1 MCSHIDHSEHSVKVL
16 ITEQGVAD
24 LRGKDPR
31 QRAETIIEN
40 CVHPMYKE
48 LLWDYLKL
56 ADKGPKAHTPHSL
69 HAAFAFHEAFLDS
82 GDMSQV
88 DFAKYC

>member
-1 MCSHIDHSEHSVKVL
+1 MKVL

-31 QRAETIIEN
+31 QRAEAIIEN
-40 CVHPMYKE
+40 CAHPAYKQ

-56 ADKGPKAHTPHSL
+56 ANKSGLAHTPHHL
-69 HAAFAFHEAFLDS
+69 HAAFALHESFIDC

-88 DFAKYC
+88 DFGKYY

>member
-1 MCSHIDHSEHSVKVL
+1 ML

-48 LLWDYLKL
+48 IMWDYLKL
-56 ADKGPKAHTPHSL
+56 ANKGVKAHTPHHL
-69 HAAFAFHEAFLDS
+69 HAAFAIHESFIDC

-88 DFAKYC
+88 DFGKYY